1 VTSPLEPEFIE
12 RWAEGAGVEQ
22 VAHSVSTAE
31 QGDADAQINLGVM
44 YFTGRGVPQDY
55 AAPTSWYRKA
65 AEQGDAGAQY
75 RLGVMYAYGHGVPK
89 DYTSAHMSPI
99 EHHRSRPA
107 PPHHTPNGPR
117 PLHFTSTAVT
127 EPALIAR
134 PIRWL
139 LARPIRWLR
148 RPASPRKVRTA
159 RRRLDGGSAMQQTQL
174 SEASFR
180 LVPALDTLFPWSDC
194 TLLHRHACIRGR
206 NFRRSRHR
214 LNAARP

>member
-107 PPHHTPNGPR
+107 PPPSHPQRAETSSLHINGR
-117 PLHFTSTAVT
+117 DRAGAYCAAHQVAACAAHQVAA
-127 EPALIAR
+127 PAR
-134 PIRWL
+134 Q
-139 LARPIRWLR
+139 
-148 RPASPRKVRTA
+148 PAK
-159 RRRLDGGSAMQQTQL
+159 SA
-174 SEASFR
+174 
-180 LVPALDTLFPWSDC
+180 
-194 TLLHRHACIRGR
+194 HRAQ
-206 NFRRSRHR
+206 
-214 LNAARP
+214 AARWRVGDATNAIVGSKFPISARTGHTVPVVGLYAFAQTRLHPGA